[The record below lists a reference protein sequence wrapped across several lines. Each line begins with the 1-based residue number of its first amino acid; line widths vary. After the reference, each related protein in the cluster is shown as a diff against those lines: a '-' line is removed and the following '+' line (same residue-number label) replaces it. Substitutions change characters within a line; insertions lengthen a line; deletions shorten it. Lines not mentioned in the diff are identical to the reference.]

1 MFEEMRLYIDYAQC
15 IGCETCEATCRF
27 LYTYPRI
34 HMVRTQEGIMA
45 PLYCQHCASPKCA
58 AACERGAFSQDADGA
73 VVLDPL
79 KCVGCRSKECV
90 TACPYGAI
98 FIYKGP
104 DDPVVKCD
112 LCARRRKQGLGPACV
127 QTCPCGAIS
136 FVHREDV
143 SKLKNRAATDALRR
157 VLKHVSPSGPK
168 CAS

>member
-79 KCVGCRSKECV
+79 KCVGCRAKECV

-98 FIYKGP
+98 FISGA
-104 DDPVVKCD
+104 CLRAD
-112 LCARRRKQGLGPACV
+112 LSMRRHFLRASRGRLQAQEQGGHGCPAPRAEACQSLRPQMRLLIKVHQGLPSR
-127 QTCPCGAIS
+127 GAFWLFTI
-136 FVHREDV
+136 
-143 SKLKNRAATDALRR
+143 
-157 VLKHVSPSGPK
+157 G
-168 CAS
+168 